1 MIDEFDLVMNFL
13 KVLDMPPSVV
23 GAVFGAGMWFRSKR
37 RDKKSMNDRSIDLEV
52 GRQMDYLYS
61 KAYKAMEDRV
71 YYIHSKGEKTIE
83 VRSNDE
89 IIDVPLNAYKTGYK
103 DALKEVAFKIVK
115 PCIIDKLHS
124 DKAHYN
130 GKHFSMYV
138 VDTGED
144 IRNSFTSS
152 LGRKTGITEFSN
164 YIEED
169 VLNEKVFQ
177 DLYSKIIRRVR
188 EQNKKIF

>member
-1 MIDEFDLVMNFL
+1 MLDEFDLLLNVV

-23 GAVFGAGMWFRSKR
+23 GAVFGASMWFRSKR
-37 RDKKSMNDRSIDLEV
+37 REKIETGERSIDLEV

-61 KAYKAMEDRV
+61 KGYREMESRV
-71 YYIHSKGEKTIE
+71 YNIHSKGDKTIE

-89 IIDVPLNAYKTGYK
+89 IEQVPLNAYKTGYK
-103 DALKEVAFKIVK
+103 DALKEVAFKIAK

-124 DKAHYN
+124 DKSHYM
-130 GKHFSMYV
+130 GKHYDMYV

-144 IRNSFTSS
+144 IRNSFITA
-152 LGRKTGITEFSN
+152 LGRKVGVTEFSN

-169 VLNEKVFQ
+169 VFNEKVFC
-177 DLYSKIIRRVR
+177 DLYGKIIRRVR
-188 EQNKKIF
+188 ERNKKIL